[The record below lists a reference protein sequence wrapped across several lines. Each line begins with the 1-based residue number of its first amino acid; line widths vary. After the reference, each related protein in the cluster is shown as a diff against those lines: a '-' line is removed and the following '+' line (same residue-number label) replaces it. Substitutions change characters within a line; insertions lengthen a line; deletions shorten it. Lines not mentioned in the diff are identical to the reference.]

1 MSDQT
6 IPVAGQHSTAQVG
19 CDCIALTDAELA
31 KHNTEMGANFQIDRQ
46 TGHVTTSIALVTRL
60 IEKKRGARPISILA
74 TFCPFCGVRYQPEP
88 SEATS

>member
-6 IPVAGQHSTAQVG
+6 IPVARKHSTARAG
-19 CDCIALTDAELA
+19 CDCIALTDAAIAE
-31 KHNTEMGANFQIDRQ
+31 HNTEMGVDFQIDRQ
-46 TGHVTTSIALVTRL
+46 TGRVTTSIALVTRL